1 MKDSLGDK
9 FKAAERYHETH
20 IRDRGGYLIVR
31 LDGKAFH
38 TFTRGCVKPFD
49 DALTTA
55 FDHAVYGMCR
65 ESDIPIKFA
74 YTQSDEVSL
83 LIDNRDIEPWFGGK
97 IQKIVSVTASTL
109 TAYFNAYYDKRKPK
123 PAIFDSR
130 VFQLF
135 EDEDVHDYFLW
146 RKKDANRNA
155 VSMLAQSL
163 YSHKSLQGIG
173 THLLVEQIQRDYPET
188 LPINSR
194 FYNGAHFHSEVVD
207 MPVEFLDKR
216 TQQIETTMAK
226 RRVWHRETEHMLDN
240 LEGALVR

>member
-1 MKDSLGDK
+1 MHTELGDK
-9 FKAAERYHETH
+9 FKAAERFHQSH
-20 IRDRGGYLIVR
+20 IKDYGGYLIVR

-49 DALTTA
+49 GSLTTA
-55 FDHAVYGMCR
+55 FDHAVYAMCR

-83 LIDNRDIEPWFGGK
+83 LIDNRGVEPWFGGK
-97 IQKIVSVTASTL
+97 IQKIVSVTAATM
-109 TAYFNAYYDKRKPK
+109 TGYFNSVYTAPK
-123 PAIFDSR
+123 PAVFDSR

-163 YSHKSLQGIG
+163 YSHKSLQGIP
-173 THLLVEQIQRDYPET
+173 THLLVEQIQRDHPKT
-188 LPINSR
+188 LPIASR
-194 FYNGAHFHSEVVD
+194 FYNGAHFHSEL
-207 MPVEFLDKR
+207 MTLPVEYVDKR
-216 TQQIETTMAK
+216 TGRVESTMAT
-226 RRVWHRETEHMLDN
+226 RRVWNLDNDGMLDN
-240 LEGALVR
+240 LSKTLVR